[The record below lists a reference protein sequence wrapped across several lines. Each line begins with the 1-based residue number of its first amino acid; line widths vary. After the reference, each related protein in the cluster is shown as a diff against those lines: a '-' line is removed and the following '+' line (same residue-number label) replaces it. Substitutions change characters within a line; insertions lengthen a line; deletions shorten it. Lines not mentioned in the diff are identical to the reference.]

1 MSDDG
6 NFISRWSKRKIAA
19 RSGKVIEEPAPVEA
33 KPVIPVETGIQP
45 TPAAGRTA
53 TTAGVVPE
61 SWGTPLPPVE
71 SLTPESD
78 FTPFMKAEV
87 DPATR
92 RQALKTLFADPR
104 HNIMD
109 GLDVYIDDYS
119 KPDPLPPEWLAK
131 MNVMKHLG
139 HKVEEPEE
147 APENAPEEAGS
158 ALQKPMQEQPVA
170 QPAPDTASEDSN
182 EVSVTESSESGGTLP
197 RNEA

>member
-6 NFISRWSKRKIAA
+6 NFISRWSRRKIAV
-19 RSGKVIEEPAPVEA
+19 RTGKAVEPEPVEA

-45 TPAAGRTA
+45 TPEAERTA

-61 SWGTPLPPVE
+61 SLGTQLPPVE

-104 HNIMD
+104 HNVMD

-139 HKVEEPEE
+139 HMVEEGKE
-147 APENAPEEAGS
+147 AADRAAGEPGS

-170 QPAPDTASEDSN
+170 KPAPDTASEDSN
-182 EVSVTESSESGGTLP
+182 AVSVTESAKSGGTLP